1 MPKIRTHRG
10 TAKRVKVT
18 ATGKVLHR
26 HQFSGCG
33 HILSKKSR
41 KRKRKFR
48 KDQPTFKGDLKR
60 LRADH
65 SLLGLGGEL
74 KAMARIKRGVNGLK
88 HRRKVMKLVKG
99 FRAARRRNY
108 RVANEAL
115 LKSLAYAFRDR
126 RVRKRDFRSL
136 WISRINA
143 AVRREGLSYSV
154 FMHGLKK
161 SGVMLNRKA
170 LADLAVSNQKAF
182 GALLELAKKA
192 VQI

>member
-1 MPKIRTHRG
+1 
-10 TAKRVKVT
+10 
-18 ATGKVLHR
+18 
-26 HQFSGCG
+26 
-33 HILSKKSR
+33 
-41 KRKRKFR
+41 
-48 KDQPTFKGDLKR
+48 
-60 LRADH
+60 
-65 SLLGLGGEL
+65 
-74 KAMARIKRGVNGLK
+74 MARIKRGVHGIK

-99 FRAARRRNY
+99 FRASRRRNY

-161 SGVMLNRKA
+161 SGVSLNRKA
-170 LADLAVSNQKAF
+170 LADLVVSDQKAF
-182 GALLELAKKA
+182 GMLLNLAKRAAEK
-192 VQI
+192 

>member
-1 MPKIRTHRG
+1 
-10 TAKRVKVT
+10 
-18 ATGKVLHR
+18 
-26 HQFSGCG
+26 
-33 HILSKKSR
+33 
-41 KRKRKFR
+41 
-48 KDQPTFKGDLKR
+48 
-60 LRADH
+60 
-65 SLLGLGGEL
+65 
-74 KAMARIKRGVNGLK
+74 MARIKRGVSGIK

-154 FMHGLKK
+154 FMNGLKK
-161 SGVMLNRKA
+161 SGVSLNRKA
-170 LADLAVSNQKAF
+170 LAELALSDQAAF
-182 GALLELAKKA
+182 GTLMNLAKQA
-192 VQI
+192 VGK

>member
-1 MPKIRTHRG
+1 M
-10 TAKRVKVT
+10 ARVK
-18 ATGKVLHR
+18 
-26 HQFSGCG
+26 
-33 HILSKKSR
+33 
-41 KRKRKFR
+41 
-48 KDQPTFKGDLKR
+48 
-60 LRADH
+60 RAV
-65 SLLGLGGEL
+65 G
-74 KAMARIKRGVNGLK
+74 GLK

-161 SGVMLNRKA
+161 SGVTLNRKA
-170 LADLAVSNQKAF
+170 LA
-182 GALLELAKKA
+182 ELAISDQRARPAGGAKMKPPKRRARYLMLDLWA
-192 VQI
+192 V